1 MGGGWI
7 VWLASPPFPPLEKQN
22 IKKFEKGCEYYG
34 RNKGKLLGQIPR
46 CNFYFVALLEFLVK
60 WFSITFQFS
69 NCNILGTCPIDSAT
83 PRYQPPSFLNTPLQ
97 LHTFLVIFTRSGQ
110 YKFVCYRSK
119 GKEKKKNERKTMLTL
134 RYLCFQY
141 KFNSE
146 LDSLL
151 NEKAPTDWQSNLP
164 AMVVAL
170 VEQINICNH
179 LHNCR
184 LGDLKPPA

>member
-1 MGGGWI
+1 M
-7 VWLASPPFPPLEKQN
+7 
-22 IKKFEKGCEYYG
+22 
-34 RNKGKLLGQIPR
+34 
-46 CNFYFVALLEFLVK
+46 
-60 WFSITFQFS
+60 
-69 NCNILGTCPIDSAT
+69 D
-83 PRYQPPSFLNTPLQ
+83 TPLQ

-164 AMVVAL
+164 TMVVAL